1 MKKLPLL
8 KIYIGFIVLGMLF
21 ASALDSYTIFS
32 PKVFTFLGL
41 FGVLASRLGIAIGWS
56 LLAFIPVFLYRG
68 YLLLSKKQ
76 YSKKTDQGFLI
87 AGFIL
92 IALTLKGLMH

>member
-8 KIYIGFIVLGMLF
+8 KIYLGFIVLGMLF

-32 PKVFTFLGL
+32 PKAFTLLGL
-41 FGVLASRLGIAIGWS
+41 FGVLASRFGLALGWS
-56 LLAFIPVFLYRG
+56 LWAFLPVFLYRG

-87 AGFIL
+87 FGLIL
-92 IALTLKGLMH
+92 IALTIKGLMH